1 MLLSIGQLL
10 AQGNTCATATT
21 ISPAASCSYTS
32 GTTVGATYQSN
43 PANGGTPSCA
53 SPGAPDVWY
62 SFTTTIAG
70 NYTIDTQ
77 TGTITDGGMSLYSG
91 ACGFLTE
98 IVCDDDSSPN
108 GLMPMITASLAA
120 GTTYYIRFWQYN
132 SGTGTFGI
140 CITRPPTP
148 PANDN
153 CGGAINVPVSSS
165 GCTPVSGTIAG
176 ATASPQANAC
186 GGTSDDD
193 VWYSF
198 TATTAGANLSLTNIT
213 GSTTDLYHSV
223 YSGTCGSIGA
233 PIICSDPN
241 SSSITGLIPGN
252 TYYVRVYSW
261 TSTGGQTSSF
271 DICIQEAGP
280 CGTPSNQDYCSAP
293 ALLTPGAGNFN
304 ANTSGTYSADTPGN
318 LNSVFCGSI
327 ENNSWY
333 QFTASSTTEV
343 FNFSSV
349 SGPSCTW
356 GVQAQ
361 VYSVTHDV
369 NGCCTAF
376 TSMSNCFNPGTA
388 STGTVTA
395 TGLTVGQTYL
405 LMVDGNSGNVCNF
418 TVSNWTATGILGMS
432 LVDLSALALASG
444 NEIRW
449 TTLSES
455 NNDYFVLQRSED
467 GINFENVATLDGA
480 GTSSVEHSYSFNDD
494 YRLSGVVYYR
504 LKQVDFNGLSSYSE
518 ALSLDRNAIQDLS
531 YYPNPAENQLH
542 VNLKHTEPVTM
553 TVCTI
558 NGQVVETY
566 QFTQQGNESITVSLA
581 NYKQG
586 MYILRF
592 KGENTAFTDQKFIK
606 K

>member
-1 MLLSIGQLL
+1 
-10 AQGNTCATATT
+10 
-21 ISPAASCSYTS
+21 
-32 GTTVGATYQSN
+32 
-43 PANGGTPSCA
+43 
-53 SPGAPDVWY
+53 
-62 SFTTTIAG
+62 
-70 NYTIDTQ
+70 
-77 TGTITDGGMSLYSG
+77 
-91 ACGFLTE
+91 
-98 IVCDDDSSPN
+98 
-108 GLMPMITASLAA
+108 
-120 GTTYYIRFWQYN
+120 
-132 SGTGTFGI
+132 
-140 CITRPPTP
+140 
-148 PANDN
+148 
-153 CGGAINVPVSSS
+153 
-165 GCTPVSGTIAG
+165 
-176 ATASPQANAC
+176 
-186 GGTSDDD
+186 
-193 VWYSF
+193 
-198 TATTAGANLSLTNIT
+198 
-213 GSTTDLYHSV
+213 
-223 YSGTCGSIGA
+223 
-233 PIICSDPN
+233 
-241 SSSITGLIPGN
+241 
-252 TYYVRVYSW
+252 
-261 TSTGGQTSSF
+261 
-271 DICIQEAGP
+271 
-280 CGTPSNQDYCSAP
+280 
-293 ALLTPGAGNFN
+293 
-304 ANTSGTYSADTPGN
+304 
-318 LNSVFCGSI
+318 
-327 ENNSWY
+327 
-333 QFTASSTTEV
+333 
-343 FNFSSV
+343 
-349 SGPSCTW
+349 
-356 GVQAQ
+356 
-361 VYSVTHDV
+361 
-369 NGCCTAF
+369 
-376 TSMSNCFNPGTA
+376 MSNCFNPGTA